1 LRTEVA
7 VVGGGPAGLI
17 AARELAA
24 QGIQVKVFEE
34 HPEIGTPNHC
44 AGILSV
50 EGLKRIGVEP
60 DIKFLRHEIKGGTA
74 FAPDGTGIRI
84 TGSRTRAYI
93 VDRAIFDRHLADMAR
108 DAGAE
113 IERPHRIR
121 DFIFEDGRV
130 AGVRGDQDVEASIVI
145 DAEGVSGALARKAG
159 LPRPGGGVLAGIN
172 ANVPDAQLEPGM
184 VEVWFGEGL
193 ADGLFAWAVPVGED
207 EARCG
212 LATGKG
218 DALELLRGFIKNRFG
233 LTECGEPARWPV
245 LTGGPIDKTHGDGLL
260 LVGDV
265 AGHTKP
271 TTGGGV
277 ILGGMCAM
285 MAAETAIQALE
296 EGDYSAGFLRR
307 YDERWREALGGEF
320 SSMLGMRRFLNSIP
334 DPRMNRIFAS
344 VKSAGLEPT
353 LETFIDEGDMD
364 LQSGVLRKALTHPGM
379 LRVMASSLGRL
390 ALGELN
396 SLFNL

>member
-17 AARELAA
+17 AARELASK
-24 QGIQVKVFEE
+24 GVQVKVFEE
-34 HPEIGTPNHC
+34 HSKIGIPNHC
-44 AGILSV
+44 AGVLSI

-60 DIKFLRHEIKGGTA
+60 NLNFLMHEIMGGTV
-74 FAPDGTGIRI
+74 FAPDGTRIRI
-84 TGSRTRAYI
+84 TGNRTRAYI
-93 VDRAIFDRHLADMAR
+93 VDRSIFDRQLAETAM

-113 IERPHRIR
+113 IERNHRIR
-121 DFIFEDGRV
+121 NFILEDGRV
-130 AGVRGDQDVEASIVI
+130 IGVRGDLSVEASIVI
-145 DAEGVSGALARKAG
+145 DAEGASGTLARKVG
-159 LPRPGGGVLAGIN
+159 LPRPVDGVLVGIN
-172 ANVPDAQLEPGM
+172 VNVPDAQLEPGM
-184 VEVWFGEGL
+184 VEVWFGENL
-193 ADGLFAWAVPVGED
+193 AKGLFAWAVPAGKNEV
-207 EARCG
+207 RCG
-212 LATGKG
+212 LATQKG
-218 DALELLRGFIKNRFG
+218 DTMELLRGFIKKRFG
-233 LTECGEPARWPV
+233 HTECGEPASWPV
-245 LTGGPIDKTHGDGLL
+245 LTGGPVDRTHSDGLL
-260 LVGDV
+260 LLGDI

-296 EGDYSAGFLRR
+296 KGDYSADFLRR
-307 YDERWREALGGEF
+307 YDEKWREALGGEF

-353 LETFIDEGDMD
+353 LEKFIEEGDMD

-379 LRVMASSLGRL
+379 LRVMTSSLGRL
-390 ALGELN
+390 ALGELRG
-396 SLFNL
+396 LFNL

>member
-1 LRTEVA
+1 MRTEVA

-17 AARELAA
+17 AARELAS
-24 QGIQVKVFEE
+24 QGVQVKVLEE
-34 HPEIGTPNHC
+34 HQKIGIPNHC

-60 DIKFLRHEIKGGTA
+60 DLKFLRHEITGGTA

-84 TGSRTRAYI
+84 TGRRTRAYI
-93 VDRAIFDRHLADMAR
+93 VDRAIFDRQLAETAVN
-108 DAGAE
+108 AGAE
-113 IERPHRIR
+113 IERTHRIR
-121 DFIFEDGRV
+121 DFIFEDGRI
-130 AGVRGDQDVEASIVI
+130 AGVRGDLDVEASIVI
-145 DAEGVSGALARKAG
+145 DAEGASGALARKLG
-159 LPRPGGGVLAGIN
+159 FPRPGEGVLAGIN
-172 ANVPDAQLEPGM
+172 VNVPDAQLEPGK
-184 VEVWFGEGL
+184 VEVWFGESL
-193 ADGLFAWAVPVGED
+193 AKGMFAWAVPAGED
-207 EARCG
+207 EVRCG
-212 LATGKG
+212 LATEKG
-218 DALELLRGFIKNRFG
+218 DSLELLRGFIKKRFG
-233 LTECGEPARWPV
+233 LTEYGEPARWPV
-245 LTGGPIDKTHGDGLL
+245 LTGGPIEKTHGDGLL

-296 EGDYSAGFLRR
+296 EGDYSAGFLGR

-353 LETFIDEGDMD
+353 LETFIEEGDMD

-390 ALGELN
+390 ALGELRG
-396 SLFNL
+396 LFNL

>member
-17 AARELAA
+17 AARELASK
-24 QGIQVKVFEE
+24 GVKIKVFEE
-34 HPEIGTPNHC
+34 HPKIGTPNHC

-60 DIKFLRHEIKGGTA
+60 ESKFLIHEVKGGTA

-84 TGSRTRAYI
+84 TGGRTRAFI
-93 VDRAIFDRHLADMAR
+93 VDRAIFDRHLAEEAM
-108 DAGAE
+108 DAGSE
-113 IERPHRIR
+113 IERNHRIR
-121 DFIFEDGRV
+121 DFIVDDGRV
-130 AGVRGDQDVEASIVI
+130 AGVRGDIDVEASIVI
-145 DAEGVSGALARKAG
+145 NAEGASGALSRKMG
-159 LPRPGGGVLAGIN
+159 LPRPVDGVLAGIN
-172 ANVPDAQLEPGM
+172 VNVPDAQLEPGM
-184 VEVWFGEGL
+184 VEVWFGENL
-193 ADGLFAWAVPVGED
+193 AKGLFAWAVPAGED
-207 EARCG
+207 GVRCG
-212 LATGKG
+212 LATERG
-218 DALELLRGFIKNRFG
+218 DSLELLRGFIKKRFG

-245 LTGGPIDKTHGDGLL
+245 LTGGPVDRTHSDGLL

-285 MAAETAIQALE
+285 MAADTAIQVLE
-296 EGDYSAGFLRR
+296 KGDYSADFLKR
-307 YDERWREALGGEF
+307 YDEKWREDLGGEF

-353 LETFIDEGDMD
+353 LEKFIDEGDMD

-379 LRVMASSLGRL
+379 LRVMTSSLGRL
-390 ALGELN
+390 ALGELRG
-396 SLFNL
+396 LFNL

>member
-1 LRTEVA
+1 MRTEVA
-7 VVGGGPAGLI
+7 VVGGGTAGLI
-17 AARELAA
+17 AARELAS
-24 QGIQVKVFEE
+24 QGVQVKVFEE
-34 HPEIGTPNHC
+34 HQKIGIPNHC

-60 DIKFLRHEIKGGTA
+60 DLKFLRHEITGGTA

-84 TGSRTRAYI
+84 TGRRTRAYI
-93 VDRAIFDRHLADMAR
+93 VDRAIFDRQLAETAVN
-108 DAGAE
+108 AGAE
-113 IERPHRIR
+113 IERTHRIR
-121 DFIFEDGRV
+121 DFIFEDGRI
-130 AGVRGDQDVEASIVI
+130 AGVRGDLDVEASIVI
-145 DAEGVSGALARKAG
+145 DAEGASGALARKLG
-159 LPRPGGGVLAGIN
+159 FPRPGEGVLAGIN
-172 ANVPDAQLEPGM
+172 VNVPDAQLEPGK
-184 VEVWFGEGL
+184 VEVWFGESL
-193 ADGLFAWAVPVGED
+193 AKGMFAWAVPAGED
-207 EARCG
+207 EVRCG
-212 LATGKG
+212 LATEKG
-218 DALELLRGFIKNRFG
+218 DSLELLRGFIKNRFG
-233 LTECGEPARWPV
+233 LTEYGEPARWPV
-245 LTGGPIDKTHGDGLL
+245 LTGGPIEKTHGDGLL

-296 EGDYSAGFLRR
+296 EGDYSAGFLGR

-334 DPRMNRIFAS
+334 DSRMNRIFAS

-353 LETFIDEGDMD
+353 LETFIEEVDMD

-390 ALGELN
+390 ALGELRG
-396 SLFNL
+396 LFNL

>member
-1 LRTEVA
+1 MRTEVA

-24 QGIQVKVFEE
+24 RGVQVKVFEE
-34 HPEIGTPNHC
+34 HKKIGAPNHC

-60 DIKFLRHEIKGGTA
+60 ESKFLRHEVTGGTA

-93 VDRAIFDRHLADMAR
+93 VDRAIFDRHLAEEAM

-113 IERPHRIR
+113 IERNHRIR
-121 DFIFEDGRV
+121 DFTVDEGRV
-130 AGVRGDQDVEASIVI
+130 TGVQGDIDIEASIVI
-145 DAEGVSGALARKAG
+145 DAEGASGALARKVG
-159 LPRPGGGVLAGIN
+159 LPRPVDGVLAGIN
-172 ANVPDAQLEPGM
+172 ANVPDAQLEPGK
-184 VEVWFGEGL
+184 VEVWFGEDL
-193 ADGLFAWAVPVGED
+193 AKGMFAWAVPSGDD
-207 EARCG
+207 EVRCG
-212 LATGKG
+212 LATEKG
-218 DALELLRGFIKNRFG
+218 DSLELLRGFIKKRFG
-233 LTECGEPARWPV
+233 LTECREPARWPV
-245 LTGGPIDKTHGDGLL
+245 LTGGPVNRTHSDGLL

-296 EGDYSAGFLRR
+296 NGDYSADFLSR
-307 YDERWREALGGEF
+307 YDAAWRKALGGEF

-334 DPRMNRIFAS
+334 DPRMKRIFAS

-353 LETFIDEGDMD
+353 LERFIEEGDMD

-379 LRVMASSLGRL
+379 LRVMTSSLGRL
-390 ALGELN
+390 ALGELRD
-396 SLFNL
+396 LFNL

>member
-17 AARELAA
+17 AARDLAA
-24 QGIQVKVFEE
+24 QGVHVKVFEE

-50 EGLKRIGVEP
+50 EGLKRIGIEP
-60 DIKFLRHEIKGGTA
+60 DPIFLRHEIEGGTA
-74 FAPDGTGIRI
+74 FAPDGTEIRI
-84 TGSRTRAYI
+84 SGTRTRAYI
-93 VDRAIFDRHLADMAR
+93 VDRAIFDRHLAETAI
-108 DAGAE
+108 DAGAD
-113 IERPHRIR
+113 IERNHRIR
-121 DFIFEDGRV
+121 DLIFREGKV
-130 AGVRGDQDVEASIVI
+130 TGVRGDIDIEASIVI
-145 DAEGVSGALARKAG
+145 DAEGISGALAKKAG
-159 LPRPGGGVLAGIN
+159 LPRPESGVLAGIN
-172 ANVPDAQLEPGM
+172 ANVPNAQLEPGL
-184 VEVWFGEGL
+184 VEVWFGEKL
-193 ADGLFAWAVPVGED
+193 AGGMFAWSVPAGEN
-207 EARCG
+207 ELRCG
-212 LATGKG
+212 LATNNGNS
-218 DALELLRGFIKNRFG
+218 LELLRGFIKKRFG
-233 LTECGEPARWPV
+233 LTELGDPVRWPV
-245 LTGGPIDKTHGDGLL
+245 LTGGPIKRTHGDGLL

-296 EGDYSAGFLRR
+296 EGDFSACFLSR
-307 YDERWREALGGEF
+307 YEERWREVLGGEF

-353 LETFIDEGDMD
+353 LETFIEEGDMD

-379 LRVMASSLGRL
+379 LRVIASSAGRL
-390 ALGELN
+390 ALRELRG
-396 SLFNL
+396 LFNI

>member
-1 LRTEVA
+1 
-7 VVGGGPAGLI
+7 
-17 AARELAA
+17 
-24 QGIQVKVFEE
+24 
-34 HPEIGTPNHC
+34 
-44 AGILSV
+44 
-50 EGLKRIGVEP
+50 
-60 DIKFLRHEIKGGTA
+60 
-74 FAPDGTGIRI
+74 
-84 TGSRTRAYI
+84 
-93 VDRAIFDRHLADMAR
+93 
-108 DAGAE
+108 
-113 IERPHRIR
+113 
-121 DFIFEDGRV
+121 
-130 AGVRGDQDVEASIVI
+130 
-145 DAEGVSGALARKAG
+145 
-159 LPRPGGGVLAGIN
+159 
-172 ANVPDAQLEPGM
+172 M

-193 ADGLFAWAVPVGED
+193 ADGLFAWAVPAGED
-207 EARCG
+207 EVRCG

-390 ALGELN
+390 ALGELTG
-396 SLFNL
+396 LFNI

>member
-1 LRTEVA
+1 MKTEVA

-24 QGIQVKVFEE
+24 QGIHVKVFEE

-60 DIKFLRHEIKGGTA
+60 DLKFLRHEIKGGTA
-74 FAPDGTGIRI
+74 FAPDGTAIRI
-84 TGSRTRAYI
+84 TGGRTRAYI
-93 VDRAIFDRHLADMAR
+93 VDRAIFDKHLAETAI
-108 DAGAE
+108 DASAE
-113 IERPHRIR
+113 IERNHRIR
-121 DFIFEDGRV
+121 DLVFKDDRV
-130 AGVRGDQDVEASIVI
+130 AGVRGDVDVEASIVI
-145 DAEGVSGALARKAG
+145 NAEGISGALARRAG
-159 LPRPGGGVLAGIN
+159 LPRPENGVLAGIN

-184 VEVWFGEGL
+184 VEVWFSENL
-193 ADGLFAWAVPVGED
+193 AGGMFAWAVPAGEN
-207 EARCG
+207 EVRCG
-212 LATGKG
+212 LATDKG
-218 DALELLRGFIKNRFG
+218 DALKLLREFVKSRFG
-233 LTECGEPARWPV
+233 LTECGEPERWPV
-245 LTGGPIDKTHGDGLL
+245 LTGGPIDKTYGEGLL

-296 EGDYSAGFLRR
+296 EGDCSAGFLRR
-307 YDERWREALGGEF
+307 YDERWRVALGGEF

-334 DPRMNRIFAS
+334 DPRMNRVFAS
-344 VKSAGLEPT
+344 VKSSGLEPT
-353 LETFIDEGDMD
+353 LETFIEEGDMD
-364 LQSGVLRKALTHPGM
+364 LQSSVLRKALIHPGM
-379 LRVMASSLGRL
+379 LQVMVSSASRL
-390 ALGELN
+390 ALGELRD
-396 SLFNL
+396 LFNI

>member
-1 LRTEVA
+1 LRIEVA

-17 AARELAA
+17 AARELASK
-24 QGIQVKVFEE
+24 GVQVKVFEE
-34 HPEIGTPNHC
+34 HPQIGTPNHC

-60 DIKFLRHEIKGGTA
+60 DSQFLRHEVAGGTA

-84 TGSRTRAYI
+84 TGGRTRAYI
-93 VDRAIFDRHLADMAR
+93 VDREVFDLHLAEEAI

-113 IERPHRIR
+113 IEGNHRIR
-121 DFIFEDGRV
+121 DFIIADGRV
-130 AGVRGDQDVEASIVI
+130 AGVHGDIDIKASIVI
-145 DAEGVSGALARKAG
+145 DAEGASGALARKLG
-159 LPRPGGGVLAGIN
+159 LPRPRDGVLAGIN
-172 ANVPDAQLEPGM
+172 VNVPDAQLEPGM
-184 VEVWFGEGL
+184 VEVWFGEDL
-193 ADGLFAWAVPVGED
+193 AKGMFAWAVPVGED
-207 EARCG
+207 EVRCG
-212 LATGKG
+212 LATEKG
-218 DALELLRGFIKNRFG
+218 DSLELLRKFIKKRFG

-245 LTGGPIDKTHGDGLL
+245 LTGGPVNRTHADRLL

-285 MAAETAIQALE
+285 MAAEIAIQALE
-296 EGDYSAGFLRR
+296 NEDYSTGFMRR
-307 YDERWREALGGEF
+307 YDEKWREALGGEF
-320 SSMLGMRRFLNSIP
+320 SSMLRMRRFLNSIP

-344 VKSAGLEPT
+344 VKSADLEPT
-353 LETFIDEGDMD
+353 LERIIEVGDMD
-364 LQSGVLRKALTHPGM
+364 LQSGVLQKAFTHPGM
-379 LRVMASSLGRL
+379 LRVMTSSLSRL
-390 ALGELN
+390 ALGELK

>member
-24 QGIQVKVFEE
+24 QGVQVKVFEE

-60 DIKFLRHEIKGGTA
+60 DSKFLKQEIKGGTA
-74 FAPDGTGIRI
+74 FAPNGSGIRI

-93 VDRAIFDRHLADMAR
+93 VDRAIFDRHLAEMAR
-108 DAGAE
+108 DVGAE
-113 IERPHRIR
+113 IERNHRIW
-121 DFIFEDGRV
+121 DFIFDDGRV
-130 AGVRGDQDVEASIVI
+130 AGVRGDLDVEANIVI
-145 DAEGVSGALARKAG
+145 DAEGASGALARNAG
-159 LPRPGGGVLAGIN
+159 LPRPESGVLAGIN
-172 ANVPDAQLEPGM
+172 VNVPNAQLEPDR
-184 VEVWFGEGL
+184 VEIWFGEDL
-193 ADGLFAWAVPVGED
+193 AEGMFAWAVPAGEN

-212 LATGKG
+212 LATDKG
-218 DALELLRGFIKNRFG
+218 DALKLLRGFIKNRFG
-233 LTECGEPARWPV
+233 LKECGEPARWPV
-245 LTGGPIDKTHGDGLL
+245 LTGGPVDKTHGNGLL

-271 TTGGGV
+271 TTGGGI

-296 EGDYSAGFLRR
+296 VGDYSAGFLGR
-307 YDERWREALGGEF
+307 YDERWKKVLGGEF
-320 SSMLGMRRFLNSIP
+320 SSMLGIRRFLNSIP

-344 VKSAGLEPT
+344 VKDAGLEPT
-353 LETFIDEGDMD
+353 LETFIEEGDMD
-364 LQSGVLRKALTHPGM
+364 LQSGILKKAFTHSGI
-379 LRVMASSLGRL
+379 LRVIASSLGRL
-390 ALGELN
+390 ALGELRG
-396 SLFNL
+396 LFNL

>member
-1 LRTEVA
+1 MRTEVA

-24 QGIQVKVFEE
+24 RGVRVKVFEE
-34 HPEIGTPNHC
+34 HPEIGAPNHC

-60 DIKFLRHEIKGGTA
+60 DLNFLRHEIKGGTA
-74 FAPDGTGIRI
+74 FSPDGTGIRI
-84 TGSRTRAYI
+84 TSGRTRAYI
-93 VDRAIFDRHLADMAR
+93 VDRATFDRHLAEMAR

-113 IERPHRIR
+113 IERNHRIR

-130 AGVRGDQDVEASIVI
+130 VGVRGDLDVEASIVI

-159 LPRPGGGVLAGIN
+159 LTRPGGGVLAGIN
-172 ANVPDAQLEPGM
+172 ANVPNAQLEPGM
-184 VEVWFGEGL
+184 VEVWFGESL
-193 ADGLFAWAVPVGED
+193 AGGMFAWAVPAGEN
-207 EARCG
+207 EVRCG
-212 LATGKG
+212 LATDKG
-218 DALELLRGFIKNRFG
+218 DALELLRGFIKSRFG

-307 YDERWREALGGEF
+307 YDERWKEALGGEF
-320 SSMLGMRRFLNSIP
+320 SSMLGVRRFLNSIP
-334 DPRMNRIFAS
+334 DSRMNRIFAS

-353 LETFIDEGDMD
+353 LEKFIEEGDMD

-379 LRVMASSLGRL
+379 LRVMASSVGRL
-390 ALGELN
+390 ALGELRG
-396 SLFNL
+396 LFNI

>member
-1 LRTEVA
+1 MRTEVA
-7 VVGGGPAGLI
+7 VVGGGTAGLI
-17 AARELAA
+17 AARELAS
-24 QGIQVKVFEE
+24 QGVQVKVLEE
-34 HPEIGTPNHC
+34 HQKIGIPNHC

-60 DIKFLRHEIKGGTA
+60 DLKFLRHEITGGTA

-84 TGSRTRAYI
+84 TGRRTRAYI
-93 VDRAIFDRHLADMAR
+93 VDRAIFDRQLAETAVN
-108 DAGAE
+108 AGAE
-113 IERPHRIR
+113 IERTHRIR
-121 DFIFEDGRV
+121 DFIFEDGRI
-130 AGVRGDQDVEASIVI
+130 AGVRGDLDVEASIVI
-145 DAEGVSGALARKAG
+145 DAEGASGALARKLG
-159 LPRPGGGVLAGIN
+159 FPRPGEGVLAGIN
-172 ANVPDAQLEPGM
+172 VNVPDAQLEPGK
-184 VEVWFGEGL
+184 VEVWFGESL
-193 ADGLFAWAVPVGED
+193 AKGMFAWAVPAGED
-207 EARCG
+207 EVRCG
-212 LATGKG
+212 LATEKG
-218 DALELLRGFIKNRFG
+218 DSLELLRGFIKNRFG
-233 LTECGEPARWPV
+233 LTEYGEPARWPV
-245 LTGGPIDKTHGDGLL
+245 LTGGPIEKTHGDGLL

-296 EGDYSAGFLRR
+296 EGDYSAGFLGR

-353 LETFIDEGDMD
+353 LETFIEEGDMD

-390 ALGELN
+390 ALGELRG
-396 SLFNL
+396 LFNL